1 MGKLIIVSNRLPVTV
16 SKKKSKFSFQPSIGG
31 LVTGVGSLEI
41 FKEQIWIGWPG
52 ITLSGYSTKSDSRE
66 LKDKLAEQNYHPV
79 FLKRNDFENYYQGF
93 CNEIIWPLFHYF
105 AQYANYEKS
114 YWDSYKRVNEAFSQ
128 AVLEV
133 AKDDD
138 IIWIHDYHLMLLPKL
153 IRIQLPKVKIGFFL
167 HIPFPSSELFRLI
180 FV

>member
-31 LVTGVGSLEI
+31 LVTGVGSLEMS
-41 FKEQIWIGWPG
+41 KEQIWIGWPG

-138 IIWIHDYHLMLLPKL
+138 IIWIHDYHLMLLPGL
-153 IRIQLPKVKIGFFL
+153 IRKKMPKVKIGFFL
-167 HIPFPSSELFRLI
+167 HIPFPSSEIFR
-180 FV
+180 